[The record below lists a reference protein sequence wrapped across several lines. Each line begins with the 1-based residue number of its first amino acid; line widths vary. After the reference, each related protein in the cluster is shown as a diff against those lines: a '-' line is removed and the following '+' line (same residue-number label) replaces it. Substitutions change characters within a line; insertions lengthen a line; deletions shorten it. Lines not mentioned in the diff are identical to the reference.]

1 MIWIPKAKVED
12 ALKLRDSVVVGQ
24 KIRANATT
32 GECVSGNLI
41 YRDRTMTVTAK
52 YRYGFM
58 SKEYGFATWNSAA
71 ICDQR
76 DAK

>member
-24 KIRANATT
+24 KIRANVAT

-41 YRDRTMTVTAK
+41 YRDQIGRAHV
-52 YRYGFM
+52 
-58 SKEYGFATWNSAA
+58 
-71 ICDQR
+71 
-76 DAK
+76 